1 MSLCVARRSRQAK
14 NCCSCRGHEADQS
27 ASSQI
32 KPNQGS
38 HQRKYENCHPPLR
51 PSRPLRE
58 TNFTH
63 PHQTG
68 PKRSKPHLFADNFRR
83 SCRGHEAVRC
93 QIPRPGSRGHEA
105 GQSASSQ
112 IKPGGGRLIG
122 SQLFSRIL
130 TVSHERCTN
139 SHRFS
144 MSLTKSHYFSL
155 ILTPILIS

>member
-14 NCCSCRGHEADQS
+14 NCCSCRGHEAGQS

-68 PKRSKPHLFADNFRR
+68 PKRTKTHLFADNFQ
-83 SCRGHEAVRC
+83 SAAEM
-93 QIPRPGSRGHEA
+93 PRPKPWPAKFAETTPGNCRDAHLAKSR
-105 GQSASSQ
+105 Q
-112 IKPGGGRLIG
+112 ILGNLGKSREISLCGGIYE
-122 SQLFSRIL
+122 QLRGLPVESD
-130 TVSHERCTN
+130 
-139 SHRFS
+139 
-144 MSLTKSHYFSL
+144 
-155 ILTPILIS
+155 